1 MKDEDRLRAVTRRI
15 VLLQAIAQL
24 QFLPISCN
32 TSRDAQA
39 LLVVARQADLPVA
52 GDLPDRVLLRRRDAV
67 PELDVGIDGRI
78 NAKCWVGGPVDPT
91 LGTCIWQ
98 DEPEIRVVFNVGAL
112 QVVTV
117 PELEHGPRFVAPSVH
132 ALGRCAFP
140 LQVVSLVVF
149 VELDC
154 GCDCCRGGGR
164 CGDRC
169 SSGRRRSG
177 CAASGSGGCGR
188 SADGVSRGCSCR
200 GRLRGSR
207 GCSYRNSLCGSRG
220 RCACGSF
227 RRCNRQ
233 SSCGSL
239 SGSHC
244 PRFRVVWHIVVDE
257 KSVPVL
263 AFPKLDLDAIRDGGG
278 ATVGVN
284 GDASLGAAAALM
296 ADAAVAGDVP
306 EDVVL
311 WIGVAIPEL
320 QGAIGRRVQT
330 QGGIWDPL
338 DPACGVSGWDQ
349 EVEIVNT

>member
-188 SADGVSRGCSCR
+188 SAGCDRRCPGRGGRKRPGTGRCRRHRGSIRGCYR
-200 GRLRGSR
+200 GGVRRLYRREPLNLPCCSLHGSS
-207 GCSYRNSLCGSRG
+207 GVHGNVQCGLR
-220 RCACGSF
+220 
-227 RRCNRQ
+227 
-233 SSCGSL
+233 
-239 SGSHC
+239 
-244 PRFRVVWHIVVDE
+244 
-257 KSVPVL
+257 
-263 AFPKLDLDAIRDGGG
+263 
-278 ATVGVN
+278 
-284 GDASLGAAAALM
+284 AAE
-296 ADAAVAGDVP
+296 DAA
-306 EDVVL
+306 E
-311 WIGVAIPEL
+311 
-320 QGAIGRRVQT
+320 GAR
-330 QGGIWDPL
+330 
-338 DPACGVSGWDQ
+338 CG
-349 EVEIVNT
+349 